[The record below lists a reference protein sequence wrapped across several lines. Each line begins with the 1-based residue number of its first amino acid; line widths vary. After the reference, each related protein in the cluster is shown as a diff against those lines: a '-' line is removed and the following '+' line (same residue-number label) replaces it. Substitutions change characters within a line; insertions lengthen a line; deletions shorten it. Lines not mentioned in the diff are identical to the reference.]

1 MTRDEAVQRLRA
13 ALQRRS
19 GIAWSVTGGRGTAY
33 GWIEVQAP
41 PRRREGYGY
50 TSEADREALAQ
61 LFGLDRPVHCQG
73 LSISPDSRD
82 WHVGR
87 AEGTIGAD
95 VAPPPI
101 PYN

>member
-1 MTRDEAVQRLRA
+1 MNKLKKLRGQGFDLA
-13 ALQRRS
+13 
-19 GIAWSVTGGRGTAY
+19 T
-33 GWIEVQAP
+33 
-41 PRRREGYGY
+41 
-50 TSEADREALAQ
+50 DRAALAQ
-61 LFGLDRPVHCQG
+61 LFGLDRPIHLQG

-101 PYN
+101 PYD